1 MARNFMEIPRF
12 QSLPLGGYLLANLQL
27 KNYFNFKSK
36 ARNQLVNVLSLASSF
51 LKRAYQPYYTEYAI
65 IELQQQVKFI
75 LIHWKKLW
83 ISFSIAACKT
93 EGTLETS
100 MGVPGSIFLWIINGP
115 FVFASRKEWRLSF
128 WSLDFFYCFCFWIGF
143 YWSILLLRN
152 GAKTAKLSEP
162 HYKQDVNLFD
172 CFLGGRAPR
181 ESARICR
188 RWRRRRRRRRGLHLL
203 RKFCLLLIVH
213 QLFLFFQR
221 SHH

>member
-115 FVFASRKEWRLSF
+115 FVFASRKE
-128 WSLDFFYCFCFWIGF
+128 
-143 YWSILLLRN
+143 
-152 GAKTAKLSEP
+152 
-162 HYKQDVNLFD
+162 
-172 CFLGGRAPR
+172 
-181 ESARICR
+181 
-188 RWRRRRRRRRGLHLL
+188 
-203 RKFCLLLIVH
+203 
-213 QLFLFFQR
+213 
-221 SHH
+221 